1 MKRGLVLV
9 PAILFMAAIT
19 PWAMEDA
26 AEVEALWKSKC
37 ASCHG
42 VDGIGATAM
51 GKKLKLRDLR
61 SPEVQKMSDRELFD
75 ITAKGKEKMPAYEQK
90 LTKDQIQQLVAHMRS
105 LAKKK

>member
-1 MKRGLVLV
+1 MEKALVLV
-9 PAILFMAAIT
+9 PAILFLTAIT

-26 AEVEALWKSKC
+26 SADEALWKSKC

-42 VDGIGATAM
+42 VDGVGNTAM

-61 SPEVQKMSDRELFD
+61 SPEVQKMSDRELYD

>member
-1 MKRGLVLV
+1 MT
-9 PAILFMAAIT
+9 ATT

-26 AEVEALWKSKC
+26 AEDAALWKTKC

-42 VDGIGATAM
+42 VDGTGNTAI
-51 GKKLKLRDLR
+51 GKKFKLRDL
-61 SPEVQKMSDRELFD
+61 SLPEVQKMSDREWYD